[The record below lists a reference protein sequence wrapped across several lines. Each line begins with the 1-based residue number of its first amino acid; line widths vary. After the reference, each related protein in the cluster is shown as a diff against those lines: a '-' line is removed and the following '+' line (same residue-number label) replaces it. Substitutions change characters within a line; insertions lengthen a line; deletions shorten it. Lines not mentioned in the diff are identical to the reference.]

1 MKVLEVAEKE
11 ESMLMEKFSAPKHRR
26 GRCLLLVIAI
36 ACIILFLVIGIV
48 AGYFIGRKAA
58 RRCEARLQ
66 STPSQSSHMDLTKI
80 HKDAVDMVST
90 AQLRDFLK

>member
-1 MKVLEVAEKE
+1 MILGEEAEKE
-11 ESMLMEKFSAPKHRR
+11 SMLTKRFSPKHRQ

-36 ACIILFLVIGIV
+36 ACIIVFLVIGIV
-48 AGYFIGRKAA
+48 VGYFIGRKAVS
-58 RRCEARLQ
+58 CEARLQ
-66 STPSQSSHMDLTKI
+66 STPSQSSHDIDLTKI

>member
-1 MKVLEVAEKE
+1 MMMDKEPEK
-11 ESMLMEKFSAPKHRR
+11 ESMLMERFSPKHRQ
-26 GRCLLLVIAI
+26 GRCLLLIVAI

-58 RRCEARLQ
+58 SKCEARLQ
-66 STPSQSSHMDLTKI
+66 PTPSQSSHIDLTKI

-90 AQLRDFLK
+90 TKLRDFLK